1 MKKIIDYLF
10 YRYYLISIKNCYNGL
25 FVCCADIVVSLNWR
39 FLFTQYIRENKNN
52 NRDNRLFSALAYH
65 LSTLQ
70 QKKNKRFIG
79 KISKQQIQYQ
89 IFRQGGV
96 KPPLYSTN
104 SRADS
109 DAVTLSVQINYN
121 ISYIYKVNGMKDL
134 MEKYYNV
141 IYYCAYKIL
150 FYFLYR
156 LINPFYWIRLKKWN
170 NNYINR
176 IILISKKIE
185 TDAADK
191 GIIVWISV
199 MAITSVYRI
208 SLWIIAVV
216 CIIGIQFPRIKIT
229 LITAFISDSIFYPL
243 LIVIGLFVYYIN
255 DYFLFK
261 NDKYRKYFKQF
272 DKEKKY
278 VQYYSIYLIS
288 IIIQFTTFYIL
299 LKSL

>member
-1 MKKIIDYLF
+1 
-10 YRYYLISIKNCYNGL
+10 
-25 FVCCADIVVSLNWR
+25 
-39 FLFTQYIRENKNN
+39 
-52 NRDNRLFSALAYH
+52 
-65 LSTLQ
+65 
-70 QKKNKRFIG
+70 
-79 KISKQQIQYQ
+79 
-89 IFRQGGV
+89 
-96 KPPLYSTN
+96 
-104 SRADS
+104 
-109 DAVTLSVQINYN
+109 
-121 ISYIYKVNGMKDL
+121 

-156 LINPFYWIRLKKWN
+156 FINPFYWIRLKKWN

-216 CIIGIQFPRIKIT
+216 CIIGIQFPRIRT
-229 LITAFISDSIFYPL
+229 LLITVLESD
-243 LIVIGLFVYYIN
+243 
-255 DYFLFK
+255 FLFLLLWVVLGVLAYRINNHLLFK
-261 NDKYRKYFKQF
+261 KDKYRKYFKQF

>member
-1 MKKIIDYLF
+1 
-10 YRYYLISIKNCYNGL
+10 
-25 FVCCADIVVSLNWR
+25 
-39 FLFTQYIRENKNN
+39 
-52 NRDNRLFSALAYH
+52 
-65 LSTLQ
+65 
-70 QKKNKRFIG
+70 
-79 KISKQQIQYQ
+79 
-89 IFRQGGV
+89 
-96 KPPLYSTN
+96 
-104 SRADS
+104 
-109 DAVTLSVQINYN
+109 
-121 ISYIYKVNGMKDL
+121 MKDL
-134 MEKYYNV
+134 IEKYYNV

-216 CIIGIQFPRIKIT
+216 CIVGIQFSRIRT
-229 LITAFISDSIFYPL
+229 LLITVLESD
-243 LIVIGLFVYYIN
+243 
-255 DYFLFK
+255 FLFLLLWVVLGVLVYRINNHLLFK
-261 NDKYRKYFKQF
+261 KDKYRKYFKRF

>member
-1 MKKIIDYLF
+1 
-10 YRYYLISIKNCYNGL
+10 
-25 FVCCADIVVSLNWR
+25 
-39 FLFTQYIRENKNN
+39 
-52 NRDNRLFSALAYH
+52 
-65 LSTLQ
+65 
-70 QKKNKRFIG
+70 
-79 KISKQQIQYQ
+79 
-89 IFRQGGV
+89 
-96 KPPLYSTN
+96 
-104 SRADS
+104 
-109 DAVTLSVQINYN
+109 
-121 ISYIYKVNGMKDL
+121 

-199 MAITSVYRI
+199 MAITSVYQI

-216 CIIGIQFPRIKIT
+216 CIIGIQFPRIRT
-229 LITAFISDSIFYPL
+229 LLITVLESD
-243 LIVIGLFVYYIN
+243 
-255 DYFLFK
+255 FLFLLLWVVLGVLAYRINNHLLFKK
-261 NDKYRKYFKQF
+261 NKYRKYFKQF

>member
-1 MKKIIDYLF
+1 
-10 YRYYLISIKNCYNGL
+10 
-25 FVCCADIVVSLNWR
+25 
-39 FLFTQYIRENKNN
+39 
-52 NRDNRLFSALAYH
+52 
-65 LSTLQ
+65 
-70 QKKNKRFIG
+70 
-79 KISKQQIQYQ
+79 
-89 IFRQGGV
+89 
-96 KPPLYSTN
+96 
-104 SRADS
+104 
-109 DAVTLSVQINYN
+109 
-121 ISYIYKVNGMKDL
+121 MKDL

-156 LINPFYWIRLKKWN
+156 LINPLYWIRLKKWN

-176 IILISKKIE
+176 IVSVSKKIE
-185 TDAADK
+185 ADAADK
-191 GIIVWISV
+191 G
-199 MAITSVYRI
+199 
-208 SLWIIAVV
+208 IIAVV

>member
-1 MKKIIDYLF
+1 
-10 YRYYLISIKNCYNGL
+10 
-25 FVCCADIVVSLNWR
+25 
-39 FLFTQYIRENKNN
+39 
-52 NRDNRLFSALAYH
+52 
-65 LSTLQ
+65 
-70 QKKNKRFIG
+70 
-79 KISKQQIQYQ
+79 
-89 IFRQGGV
+89 
-96 KPPLYSTN
+96 
-104 SRADS
+104 
-109 DAVTLSVQINYN
+109 
-121 ISYIYKVNGMKDL
+121 MKDL

-216 CIIGIQFPRIKIT
+216 CIVGIQFSRIRT
-229 LITAFISDSIFYPL
+229 LLITVLESD
-243 LIVIGLFVYYIN
+243 
-255 DYFLFK
+255 FLFLLLWVVLGVLVYRINNHLLFK
-261 NDKYRKYFKQF
+261 KDKYRKCFKRF

>member
-1 MKKIIDYLF
+1 M
-10 YRYYLISIKNCYNGL
+10 
-25 FVCCADIVVSLNWR
+25 
-39 FLFTQYIRENKNN
+39 
-52 NRDNRLFSALAYH
+52 
-65 LSTLQ
+65 
-70 QKKNKRFIG
+70 
-79 KISKQQIQYQ
+79 
-89 IFRQGGV
+89 
-96 KPPLYSTN
+96 
-104 SRADS
+104 
-109 DAVTLSVQINYN
+109 
-121 ISYIYKVNGMKDL
+121 
-134 MEKYYNV
+134 
-141 IYYCAYKIL
+141 
-150 FYFLYR
+150 
-156 LINPFYWIRLKKWN
+156 KKWN

-216 CIIGIQFPRIKIT
+216 CIVGIRFSRIRT
-229 LITAFISDSIFYPL
+229 LLITVLESD
-243 LIVIGLFVYYIN
+243 
-255 DYFLFK
+255 FLFLLLWVVLGVLAYRINNHLLFK
-261 NDKYRKYFKQF
+261 KDKYRKYFKRF

>member
-1 MKKIIDYLF
+1 
-10 YRYYLISIKNCYNGL
+10 
-25 FVCCADIVVSLNWR
+25 
-39 FLFTQYIRENKNN
+39 
-52 NRDNRLFSALAYH
+52 
-65 LSTLQ
+65 
-70 QKKNKRFIG
+70 
-79 KISKQQIQYQ
+79 
-89 IFRQGGV
+89 
-96 KPPLYSTN
+96 
-104 SRADS
+104 
-109 DAVTLSVQINYN
+109 
-121 ISYIYKVNGMKDL
+121 MKDL

-199 MAITSVYRI
+199 TAITSVYRI
-208 SLWIIAVV
+208 SLWIIAVI
-216 CIIGIQFPRIKIT
+216 CLIGIQSLKIKN
-229 LITAFISDSIFYPL
+229 L
-243 LIVIGLFVYYIN
+243 LIIAFNPNGLFFLPLWIAIGLFMYYIN
-255 DYFLFK
+255 KCFLFK

-278 VQYYSIYLIS
+278 VQYYGIYVFS
-288 IIIQFTTFYIL
+288 IIIQITTYYVLI
-299 LKSL
+299 KSLW

>member
-1 MKKIIDYLF
+1 M
-10 YRYYLISIKNCYNGL
+10 
-25 FVCCADIVVSLNWR
+25 
-39 FLFTQYIRENKNN
+39 
-52 NRDNRLFSALAYH
+52 
-65 LSTLQ
+65 
-70 QKKNKRFIG
+70 
-79 KISKQQIQYQ
+79 
-89 IFRQGGV
+89 
-96 KPPLYSTN
+96 
-104 SRADS
+104 
-109 DAVTLSVQINYN
+109 
-121 ISYIYKVNGMKDL
+121 
-134 MEKYYNV
+134 
-141 IYYCAYKIL
+141 
-150 FYFLYR
+150 YR

-216 CIIGIQFPRIKIT
+216 CIVGIQFSRIRT
-229 LITAFISDSIFYPL
+229 LLITVLESD
-243 LIVIGLFVYYIN
+243 
-255 DYFLFK
+255 FLFLLLWVVLGVLVYRINNHLLFK
-261 NDKYRKYFKQF
+261 KDKYRKYFKRF